1 MPLKRDVLFP
11 GRGGPVYLLGRV
23 TLDVTL
29 GDSVSEANAAEV
41 DPVPLGGQGERGWA
55 L

>member
-1 MPLKRDVLFP
+1 M
-11 GRGGPVYLLGRV
+11 YLLGRV
-23 TLDVTL
+23 TLEVTL